1 MIQAFTI
8 GPIQTD
14 ICTEDNRINTSVAS
28 TQIRFLVKFINDLDG
43 SVEYGYPEL
52 RNGIKPRFTEMNLSY
67 FSPIP
72 NIFNHEIKL
81 LPAGHWKYEVYEV
94 SWIGTVSLSL
104 KTAPVTET
112 EVLPVSDDNGVVEG
126 IVTKGILNLTESP
139 GTEQVQYTQHTAPSG
154 TNYIYTGTSS
164 PSFANLYSLSFDG
177 VDDYVNLGDSS
188 DFTFGDGS
196 TDSPFSISMWVKL
209 ADGVVQG
216 FIAKSSSSQ
225 KEYHIITSGSG
236 LLRFRLYDNSTGG
249 YIQSQMDAAASTLSW
264 VNYIFTYDGS
274 GDATGINIYA
284 DNSLVAQTQ
293 SGFGTYTAMEN
304 TTADL
309 RVSSSEQNNFYL
321 EGNTDEVALF
331 NIELSSSQVTDIYNS
346 GAPTD
351 LTSHTGLIGYWRNG
365 DTAGTSVYPTITD
378 DSSNSNDG
386 TMTNMDSGDIV
397 TDVP

>member
-1 MIQAFTI
+1 ML
-8 GPIQTD
+8 G
-14 ICTEDNRINTSVAS
+14 
-28 TQIRFLVKFINDLDG
+28 G
-43 SVEYGYPEL
+43 S
-52 RNGIKPRFTEMNLSY
+52 N
-67 FSPIP
+67 
-72 NIFNHEIKL
+72 
-81 LPAGHWKYEVYEV
+81 
-94 SWIGTVSLSL
+94 
-104 KTAPVTET
+104 
-112 EVLPVSDDNGVVEG
+112 
-126 IVTKGILNLTESP
+126 
-139 GTEQVQYTQHTAPSG
+139 APSG
-154 TNYIYTGTSS
+154 TSA
-164 PSFANLYSLSFDG
+164 FANLYSLSFDG
-177 VDDYVNLGDSS
+177 VDDYVNLGDSN

-209 ADGVVQG
+209 DVAGAQG

-225 KEYHIITSGSG
+225 KEYHIITGFSG
-236 LLRFRLYDNSTGG
+236 LLRFRLYDNSSGT
-249 YIQSQMDAAASTLSW
+249 YIQSQMNAAVSTLSW
-264 VNYIFTYDGS
+264 VNYVFTYDGS
-274 GDATGINIYA
+274 GDETGINIYA
-284 DNSLVAQTQ
+284 DNSLVAQTK
-293 SGFGTYTAMEN
+293 FGQPYTAMEN

-309 RVSSSEQNNFYL
+309 RISSSEQNSFYL

>member
-1 MIQAFTI
+1 ML
-8 GPIQTD
+8 G
-14 ICTEDNRINTSVAS
+14 
-28 TQIRFLVKFINDLDG
+28 G
-43 SVEYGYPEL
+43 S
-52 RNGIKPRFTEMNLSY
+52 N
-67 FSPIP
+67 
-72 NIFNHEIKL
+72 
-81 LPAGHWKYEVYEV
+81 
-94 SWIGTVSLSL
+94 
-104 KTAPVTET
+104 
-112 EVLPVSDDNGVVEG
+112 
-126 IVTKGILNLTESP
+126 
-139 GTEQVQYTQHTAPSG
+139 APSG
-154 TNYIYTGTSS
+154 ASE
-164 PSFANLYSLSFDG
+164 FENLYSLSFDG
-177 VDDYVNLGDSS
+177 VDDYVNLGDSN

-209 ADGVVQG
+209 DVAGAQG

-225 KEYHIITSGSG
+225 KEYHIITGFSG
-236 LLRFRLYDNSTGG
+236 LLRFRLYDNSSGT
-249 YIQSQMDAAASTLSW
+249 YIQSQMNAAVSTLSW
-264 VNYIFTYDGS
+264 VNYVFTYDGS
-274 GDATGINIYA
+274 GDETGINIYA
-284 DNSLVAQTQ
+284 DNSLVAQTK
-293 SGFGTYTAMEN
+293 FGQPYTAMEN

-309 RVSSSEQNNFYL
+309 RISSSEQNSFYL

>member
-1 MIQAFTI
+1 ML
-8 GPIQTD
+8 G
-14 ICTEDNRINTSVAS
+14 
-28 TQIRFLVKFINDLDG
+28 G
-43 SVEYGYPEL
+43 S
-52 RNGIKPRFTEMNLSY
+52 N
-67 FSPIP
+67 
-72 NIFNHEIKL
+72 
-81 LPAGHWKYEVYEV
+81 
-94 SWIGTVSLSL
+94 
-104 KTAPVTET
+104 
-112 EVLPVSDDNGVVEG
+112 
-126 IVTKGILNLTESP
+126 
-139 GTEQVQYTQHTAPSG
+139 APSG
-154 TNYIYTGTSS
+154 ASE
-164 PSFANLYSLSFDG
+164 FENLYSLSFDG
-177 VDDYVNLGDSS
+177 VDDYVNLGDSN

-196 TDSPFSISMWVKL
+196 TDSPFSVSMWVKL
-209 ADGVVQG
+209 DDGGGQG
-216 FIAKSSSSQ
+216 FFVKSSSSQ
-225 KEYHIITSGSG
+225 KEYHIITGNPG
-236 LLRFRLYDNSTGG
+236 KLRFRLYDNSSAG
-249 YIQSQMDAAASTLSW
+249 YIQSEMNAAASTLSW
-264 VNYIFTYDGS
+264 VNYVFTYDGS

-293 SGFGTYTAMEN
+293 TGAGTYTAMEN

-309 RVSSSEQNNFYL
+309 RVSSSEQNTFYL